1 MPLFNAIKDDEL
13 SCSAHLNSS
22 VLYVHRGSTGTSSM
36 NNLQEVNLVF
46 MFMMSS
52 NCKKMCY
59 GIKSVKK
66 TLLRKCEDFM

>member
-22 VLYVHRGSTGTSSM
+22 VLCVHRGSTGTTSM

-59 GIKSVKK
+59 WIKSVKK